1 MKKTD
6 SLFIFLLLLL
16 PAISLAQEKDLCLS
30 CHQGLTRGI
39 VKDWEASKHFQNGV
53 DCSICHGDQHNSA
66 SNAHLAIMPNVE
78 TCEGCHTDQ
87 AGQFKEGK
95 HALAWIAMNAMPKTA
110 SQPEEIMD
118 GLKGCGGCHRI
129 GLDGGKCDA
138 CHTRHKFS
146 REEARNPLA
155 CATCHMGFDH
165 PQYEM
170 WSTSKHGVI
179 FQMEKNFQ
187 MEPSGTDRVPRC
199 QTCHMIEGTHRVM
212 TAWGF
217 MGLRLPEEDKKWEEW
232 RLTILKGL
240 GVLDPQGNPTS
251 RMDVVKNGKVARLS
265 SEEWKAERE
274 RIVKVCKGCH
284 SNSYVKENFD
294 RADAILKQADS
305 LMAEAITVVEGLYQ
319 DKILKKQADYPMFP
333 DLLKFYDVPTSIEL
347 KLYVMFLEHRMRTFQ
362 GAFHINPDYMHWYGW
377 AEMKRDLWE
386 INEEAKKMRESKK

>member
-1 MKKTD
+1 MKRAIAL
-6 SLFIFLLLLL
+6 SFFLLLLL
-16 PAISLAQEKDLCLS
+16 PAISFAQEKEMCLS
-30 CHQGLTRGI
+30 CHRGVTRGI
-39 VKDWEASKHFQNGV
+39 VKDWEASKHSQNGV
-53 DCSICHGDQHNSA
+53 NCSFCHGDEHNSPA
-66 SNAHLAIMPNVE
+66 NAHLAIMPNADACGE
-78 TCEGCHTDQ
+78 CHSQQ
-87 AGQFKEGK
+87 ADQFKEGK

-146 REEARNPLA
+146 IEESRNPLA

-179 FQMEKNFQ
+179 YRIE
-187 MEPSGTDRVPRC
+187 EGSDRAPKC
-199 QTCHMIEGTHRVM
+199 QTCHMVEGTHRVM

-217 MGLRLPEEDKKWEEW
+217 LGLRLPEEDKIWEEW
-232 RLTILKGL
+232 RITILKGL

-251 RMDVVKNGKVARLS
+251 RLDVVKAGKVVRLS
-265 SEEWKAERE
+265 KEEWKTERE

-284 SNSYVKENFD
+284 SKSYVEVNFE

-305 LMAEAITVVEGLYQ
+305 LMAEAITTVESLYK
-319 DKILKKQADYPMFP
+319 DGILKKQADYPLFP
-333 DLLKFYDVPTSIEL
+333 DLLKFYDVPSSIEQ

-362 GAFHINPDYMHWYGW
+362 GAYHMNPDYMHWYGW

-386 INEEAKKMRESKK
+386 IKEEAEGMRSKK